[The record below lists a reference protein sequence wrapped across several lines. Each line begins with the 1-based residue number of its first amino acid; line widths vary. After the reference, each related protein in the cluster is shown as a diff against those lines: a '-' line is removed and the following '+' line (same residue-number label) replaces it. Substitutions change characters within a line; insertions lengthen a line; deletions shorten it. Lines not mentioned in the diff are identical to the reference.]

1 MGSVIIENVSKT
13 LYFNNNSTNILQN
26 IDLKIDHGFTAI
38 CGPAGSGKST
48 LLNIIGGLER
58 PTSGMV
64 KVNNTDLSIFDEEGL
79 AIFRRRNV
87 GFIFRDYHLI
97 PIMNA
102 YENIIFPL
110 QIDDRIADRDYIMQI
125 AEFLNIEDKMSYLP
139 KHLSVGERQKVAIA
153 RALANKPPVV
163 LADQPT
169 VSLDSNTSQEVIEL
183 LRLTSKEFNQVV
195 IMITHKKE
203 IAELTDRVIY
213 LCTGKIARVHER
225 RENNDIFKT
234 D

>member
-1 MGSVIIENVSKT
+1 MGSIIIENVSKT

-79 AIFRRRNV
+79 AIFRRRNI
-87 GFIFRDYHLI
+87 GFIFRDYQLI
-97 PIMNA
+97 PILNA

-110 QIDDRIADRDYIMQI
+110 QIDDRLADRDYIMQI
-125 AEFLNIEDKMSYLP
+125 AEFLNIEDKMLYLP

-169 VSLDSNTSQEVIEL
+169 VSLDSNTSQEVIGL

-213 LCTGKIARVHER
+213 LCTGEIEQVHER